1 MLTLIGVILKILLLV
16 VEFPQ
21 KHELFFTRKRH
32 LHTVTACVVVTNF
45 TVCHEYGLETEA
57 NRGLLRQKFSMNVVF
72 THILANESQSKT
84 KNEERKTT
92 IAGAKK
98 RSYVYK
104 QQFFDKIIW

>member
-21 KHELFFTRKRH
+21 KHELFFTRTRH
-32 LHTVTACVVVTNF
+32 LHAVTACVVVTNF

-57 NRGLLRQKFSMNVVF
+57 NRGLLRQKFGMNVVF
-72 THILANESQSKT
+72 THILANKSQSKT

-98 RSYVYK
+98 NRMYISNNFLTK
-104 QQFFDKIIW
+104 